1 MTSCVLAASWVCVC
15 VCLCECECECVFG
28 SNKTYDLMR
37 LGCVVGAC
45 VCVRVRVRVRSRV
58 RLCECVCECV
68 CECEYTWVTA
78 RTKCTTLR
86 H

>member
-1 MTSCVLAASWVCVC
+1 MTYDLMRLGCVMGACVC
-15 VCLCECECECVFG
+15 VCECECECVFG

-45 VCVRVRVRVRSRV
+45 VCVCVRSRV
-58 RLCECVCECV
+58 RLCECVG
-68 CECEYTWVTA
+68 ECEYTWVTA

-86 H
+86 L